1 MKLKPICIS
10 PLVTDA
16 YKLSMGNVIFKNY
29 NDKVVKWRFKCR
41 NEDVRFTPE
50 MIQEIRDQIDWY
62 CANCRYTDEERA
74 WLKQNMPWLSDGYI
88 NWLKHW
94 KPDRNEIKVNEGNIQ
109 AYNNCELAIECKG
122 TWLDTSPYEIAI
134 LAIVNEVYF
143 AFKYGVGAKDIEFQ
157 KRTMAKFDKLIDK
170 NRCLNAH
177 GQYLPYE
184 CLSSTERVAYDAT
197 HIYDIGTFSEFGLR
211 RRLSGD
217 MQDWLIK
224 YIVDQNIPG
233 FVGTSNVYLAKK
245 YGIKSCG
252 TMAHEFGQV
261 VGQSDLEKNPAY
273 SNKFI
278 MKAWTDEYKTQNGI
292 VLDDVIGSEVFLR
305 DFDLTYATL
314 FSGVRHDSGD
324 PIKWGE
330 NLLAHYNKLGIDT
343 KTKTLLFSDSLN
355 FEKATALKKHFGGRC
370 KVAFGIGTWLANDTD
385 VDPLNIVCKIVECNG
400 RPVAKLSNN
409 SSKTMC
415 CDEEYIAY
423 LKRCIDWRLRYE

>member
-1 MKLKPICIS
+1 MKLKPICVS

-16 YKLSMGNVIFKNY
+16 YKMSMGNVIFKHY
-29 NDKVVKWRFKCR
+29 NDKVVKWCFKCR

-50 MIQEIRDQIDWY
+50 MITEIRDQIDWY
-62 CANCRYTDEERA
+62 CENCRYTDEERK

-94 KPDRNEIKVNEGNIQ
+94 KPDRKEIKINEGNIQ
-109 AYNNCELAIECKG
+109 AYNDCGLAIECEG

-157 KRTMAKFDKLIDK
+157 KRTIVKFDKLM
-170 NRCLNAH
+170 A
-177 GQYLPYE
+177 GE
-184 CLSSTERVAYDAT
+184 
-197 HIYDIGTFSEFGLR
+197 YDIGTFSEFGLR

-217 MQDWLIK
+217 MQDWLIR
-224 YIVDQNIPG
+224 YIADQKIPG
-233 FVGTSNVYLAKK
+233 FVGTSNVFLAKK
-245 YGIKSCG
+245 YGIKSVG

-292 VLDDVIGSEVFLR
+292 MLDDVIGSEVFLK

-314 FSGVRHDSGD
+314 FSDVRHDSGD
-324 PIKWGE
+324 PIQWGE
-330 NLLAHYNKLGIDT
+330 NLLVHYKKLGIDA
-343 KTKTLLFSDSLN
+343 KTKTLLFSDSLD
-355 FEKATALKKHFGGRC
+355 FEKATMLKKHFDGRC

-385 VDPLNIVCKIVECNG
+385 AHALNIVCKIVECNG

-409 SSKTMC
+409 LGKTMC
-415 CDEEYIAY
+415 RDDQYVDY
-423 LKRCIDWRLRYE
+423 LKRCIEWRLRYEK